1 MKVKVI
7 NTDGLDKETIDKI
20 ESHMQFNRWYYEY
33 DTEFAELENTRGD
46 IIRIF
51 PERIEFQN

>member
-7 NTDGLDKETIDKI
+7 NTEGLDKETIDKI

-51 PERIEFQN
+51 PERIEF